1 MYRPPAVSELS
12 DQDKA
17 ELAHATFV
25 EYHREQT
32 RWAGTG
38 GVIEEREGVLLHA
51 STCDFPVGPNGMFRL
66 DPAVPADD
74 AVALAAAWFADR
86 KRGWSIAVGD
96 FDGRDAGLPDAA
108 EAHGLFRIMDAP
120 TLICDAR
127 VPDAPVPAGI
137 EVREATDER
146 GIADLVAI
154 DDVAYRSL
162 GMPAGVVAAT
172 LADHRRVLAPHVHT
186 YVVYEDDVALACAQ
200 ITITFGVGLV
210 GWVGTVEAA
219 RGRGLAELVTRTV
232 TNRGFDLGAA
242 FVSLQAST
250 MGDPIYRRM
259 GYRELYRYTTYTHFV
274 GPI

>member
-1 MYRPPAVSELS
+1 MNELS
-12 DQDKA
+12 DHDTA

-32 RWAGTG
+32 RWSGTA
-38 GVIEEREGVLLHA
+38 GVIEERDGLLLHA
-51 STCDFPVGPNGMFRL
+51 SACDFPVGPNGMFRL
-66 DPAVPADD
+66 DPVVPADD
-74 AVALAAAWFADR
+74 AVAIAAAWFADR
-86 KRGWSIAVGD
+86 DRGWSIAVGD
-96 FDGRDAGLPDAA
+96 FDDRDDGLPEAA

-120 TLICDAR
+120 TLVCDDR
-127 VPDAPVPAGI
+127 VGEPVVPDGI
-137 EVREATDER
+137 EVREATDET

-154 DDVAYRSL
+154 DDVAYQSL
-162 GMPAGVVAAT
+162 GMPAGVVTAT

-186 YVVYEDDVALACAQ
+186 FVVYEDEVPLACAQ

-219 RGRGLAELVTRTV
+219 RGRGLAELVTRVV

-242 FVSLQAST
+242 FVSLQASS